1 VNPTQAV
8 RQVRVGTEIAAP
20 PAAVWDRISEHE
32 DTPSWVEAARR
43 VRLVRPGTP
52 SRNGVGAVRVVE
64 FKPRLWS
71 DVHERITRFE
81 PPRTFE
87 YVLFEGMPG
96 LRDHLGKLIV
106 DDLGDS
112 RSRLRWEVDFEFR
125 RVHPFRLF
133 LPTFM
138 RDFETVLSRAVGELQ
153 AQLEG
158 QSSSYSESIRSSK
171 FS

>member
-1 VNPTQAV
+1 MNPTHE
-8 RQVRVGTEIAAP
+8 VRVGTEIAAP

-43 VRLVRPGTP
+43 VTLTRAGTP
-52 SRNGVGAVRVVE
+52 RNGVGAIRVVE

-71 DVHERITRFE
+71 DVREEITRFE

-96 LRDHLGKLIV
+96 LRDHLGRLIV
-106 DDLGDS
+106 DDLGGD
-112 RSRLRWEVDFEFR
+112 RSRLRWEVDFEFA

-133 LPTFM
+133 LPTFL
-138 RDFETVLSRAVGELQ
+138 RDFETVLSRGVESLKG
-153 AQLEG
+153 QLEA
-158 QSSSYSESIRSSK
+158 QSPSSSS
-171 FS
+171 